1 MNKSPIE
8 NIAATEQELEDCFIK
23 VQQKISNKN
32 G

>member
-1 MNKSPIE
+1 VIGGLQQRLAAIE
-8 NIAATEQELEDCFIK
+8 QDLEDCFIK